1 MMRRHP
7 SRQPGLDRSGKTLIM
22 FALMLPLLLGMVGL
36 AIDSGLLL
44 ATYRQTQNAA
54 DSGALAAAMD
64 LLNGKT
70 TSTAQTTGT
79 TYVQTYN
86 NMSGAT
92 VTINIPPSTGPHVGS
107 SAYAEALISYPYKT
121 SFIQL
126 LGVNKNQT
134 VSTRAVAGYHNAQA
148 SGVLALLQ
156 VPTNGVP
163 AGISV
168 TGGAVLKVNGGVID
182 NSTDSAA
189 AMTVNNGGSVEGLT
203 VAVSGAVSGSSSVT
217 NYTSG
222 GANPLTQNTGVNYTD
237 PYASLP
243 VPTTSNGVTNTNYG
257 NSSATGGVQTIT
269 SSGSTPSAVTVANG
283 NSAALQPGI
292 YQSISI
298 QGGSTVTFAPGIYV
312 LAGGGLNVGNG
323 ATVSGSGVMFYNTSA
338 TYNPVTGADGSG
350 ANTGQLNLNGGVSF
364 NISGMTGGTFSGLL
378 VFQDRA
384 NYTTL
389 TLNNGSSSPS
399 TTSTYYAPTANLSIT
414 GGATY
419 DSPFVVG
426 SMTLSNGVSVN
437 ITPPNTVAP
446 YANLVFLV
454 E

>member
-7 SRQPGLDRSGKTLIM
+7 SRQPGLNRSGKTLIM

-70 TSTAQTTGT
+70 TATAQTTGT

-92 VTINIPPSTGPHVGS
+92 VTINIPPATGPHVGN

-168 TGGAVLKVNGGVID
+168 TGGAVLKVDGNIVD

-203 VAVSGAVSGSSSVT
+203 VSVSGAVSGSSSVT

-222 GANPLTQNTGVNYTD
+222 GADPLTQNTGVNYTD

-257 NSSATGGVQTIT
+257 TL
-269 SSGSTPSAVTVANG
+269 SGSGTQTLLTSTLPGAVNVNNG
-283 NSAALQPGI
+283 NSVALQPGI
-292 YQSISI
+292 YQSITI
-298 QGGSTVTFAPGIYV
+298 GGGSTVTFAPGIYV

-338 TYNPVTGADGSG
+338 TYNPVTGADGLG
-350 ANTGQLNLNGGVSF
+350 LNIGQLNLNGGVSF
-364 NISGMTGGTFSGLL
+364 NISGMTSGPFSSLL

-384 NYTTL
+384 NFTTL

-399 TTSTYYAPTANLSIT
+399 TTSSYYAPAANLSIT